1 MEIFTPKLP
10 MGYANLKEEEEAK
23 IRTEPLTLDS
33 HFVNRQTNLMGHESN
48 DAKDDKSG
56 KETGEAVT
64 HWHNEC
70 VPVNKQHRCNVLAMG
85 ILIIHLT
92 TTFILFHQIGHYFI

>member
-10 MGYANLKEEEEAK
+10 MGYANLKEEEEARVK
-23 IRTEPLTLDS
+23 IEPLTLDS
-33 HFVNRQTNLMGHESN
+33 HFVNRQTNLMGHEPN

-64 HWHNEC
+64 HRHNEC
-70 VPVNKQHRCNVLAMG
+70 IPGTKNNTAVMFSSRTSA
-85 ILIIHLT
+85 
-92 TTFILFHQIGHYFI
+92 TFNLFHQTGHFFYIIKLS